1 MSSVINSQI
10 KEPGLL
16 ARIIIVVDKNNKVTH
31 IQRVP
36 ELTTAPD
43 IEAAIKVAKAT
54 EWFAW

>member
-54 EWFAW
+54 E